1 MIEDFLRENEPLDSL
16 SEQLFRD
23 ATMDMGM
30 MHILP
35 EGLLFG
41 ENELKDSKQSTVV
54 LFDQHNKK
62 KNELAEFFYQ
72 NFDRRLFQTEMR
84 WVKKLSQLEENL
96 NNIVLKDLFG
106 IEFPEDSPQEV
117 RKLALLIPGGQY
129 LKGNVEMLALVS
141 QNILGKEVNVT
152 VSMNKVLFT
161 IMVDGLNAQQYQ
173 EWLTAL
179 SPYFNKVAEW
189 FLPYD
194 CICTYEI
201 KAHERHLRLDKKL
214 ILNYNTRLWKRG

>member
-41 ENELKDSKQSTVV
+41 ENELKDSKQSTEV

-84 WVKKLSQLEENL
+84 WVKKLSQIEENL